1 MEYVKL
7 LAIRYFAETLG
18 MRYINTDGNVA
29 WFEEGLN
36 KVALG
41 FYLTEIYEGA
51 ELYKQV
57 GALLSLNAVK
67 IYLAVLP
74 EAWPF
79 VDSKYFKSHGVGL
92 MVVDPSRGVEGVEV
106 KIYAKPRQI
115 SFPQFDINKIV
126 DSLKATLLEYINT
139 EIKKLET
146 SLYEKLRKYVD
157 QKLEE
162 RRVEKREQPPKR
174 AEEPAERS
182 KLLENEWVRILRS
195 KS

>member
-7 LAIRYFAETLG
+7 LAIRYFTETLG

-29 WFEEGLN
+29 WLEEGLN

-41 FYLTEIYEGA
+41 FYFTEVYEGA

-57 GALLSLNAVK
+57 GALLSLNAAK

-79 VDSKYFKSHGVGL
+79 IDSRFFKSHGVGL
-92 MVVDPSRGVEGVEV
+92 VVVDPSRGVEGVEV

-115 SFPQFDINKIV
+115 SLPQIDV
-126 DSLKATLLEYINT
+126 ESLKATLLEYINT
-139 EIKKLET
+139 EMKKVET
-146 SLYEKLRKYVD
+146 SLFEKLRRYID
-157 QKLEE
+157 QRLEE
-162 RRVEKREQPPKR
+162 RKVEKTEQPPKKV
-174 AEEPAERS
+174 EERGQS
-182 KLLENEWVRILRS
+182 QLLENEWVRILRS